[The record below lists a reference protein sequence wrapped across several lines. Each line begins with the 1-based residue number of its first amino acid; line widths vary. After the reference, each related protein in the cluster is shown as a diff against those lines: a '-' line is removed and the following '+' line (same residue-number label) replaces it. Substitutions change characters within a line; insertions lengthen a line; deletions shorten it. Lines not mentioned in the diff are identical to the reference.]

1 MSEKERG
8 ITIQGDKHLNQK
20 PRILD
25 LGSKDLTEQIMKAI
39 MATWMYESEEALL
52 ATHEEIQKQLEE
64 LKSIE
69 TEFEQKKKIALNHS
83 KNIEIYAEDLAIRE
97 NLHYAKEYKN
107 FKQIYESKNK
117 PFSRRKIF
125 R

>member
-20 PRILD
+20 PRILV

-39 MATWMYESEEALL
+39 MATGMYESEEALL